1 LWDDI
6 HRMTAD
12 AGAAAKVRFLVREV
26 EERYRNSSSLAAVK
40 LILAQVEWRL
50 GNEKRAQEI
59 AREVENLFPRSEHA
73 RTARSFEKSFAR
85 PYQSVMPLGGG
96 DRSKRKQVVVLDP
109 GHGGED
115 RGAVGPRGRTEK
127 EVVLL
132 IAKRAAALIEQRGNF
147 SVFLTRESDVALP
160 LSERTRL
167 ANERGAVLFVSLH
180 TNAST
185 DHRPRGLATY
195 YLDNADDA
203 ASRALAE
210 RENALV
216 SLAGNREDSDL
227 ALMLSSLVQASKME
241 DSVVLAHSVHQ
252 SINRSVRAP
261 NRWQGSGLRD
271 LGVKKAPFF
280 VLVGAHMPCVL
291 LELFFIDNRDDAA
304 LLAEEQFREM
314 IARGIADGI
323 EDFSRATSHTQ

>member
-1 LWDDI
+1 
-6 HRMTAD
+6 
-12 AGAAAKVRFLVREV
+12 
-26 EERYRNSSSLAAVK
+26 
-40 LILAQVEWRL
+40 
-50 GNEKRAQEI
+50 
-59 AREVENLFPRSEHA
+59 
-73 RTARSFEKSFAR
+73 
-85 PYQSVMPLGGG
+85 
-96 DRSKRKQVVVLDP
+96 
-109 GHGGED
+109 
-115 RGAVGPRGRTEK
+115 
-127 EVVLL
+127 VVLL